1 MLPSGSSMI
10 VSLLRSYGKSRVS
23 ELLDNDDVYGME
35 ESDLSSLTGNDWVV
49 LAEATLA
56 NPNKILDVIGD
67 IGGVEES
74 TEYSGSGAGE
84 LTKV

>member
-1 MLPSGSSMI
+1 MI

-74 TEYSGSGAGE
+74 TEYSGSGSGE